1 MRSAWTAVQNLFRE
15 FQAMDA
21 SEAVNNLR
29 LAVREHIKNTEVL
42 RMAQQEANKREVS
55 TQVDDPELVHLRE

>member
-1 MRSAWTAVQNLFRE
+1 
-15 FQAMDA
+15 MDA

-29 LAVREHIKNTEVL
+29 LAVREHIKNSEVL

-55 TQVDDPELVHLRE
+55 TQADDPELVHLRE